1 MVELLSPGT
10 DRRRS
15 ARLDTHLQGLV
26 TNNWQEQCSG
36 LVTNI
41 ASEGLRLEGTRE
53 LVDIVFP
60 NFNVARPAPRHAIC
74 LRLALE
80 EGVRMTDGN
89 AIDICCNSIY
99 VFRQRS
105 DWFQLG
111 LNYAVIDTATAS
123 QLEAFI
129 VALQRS
135 QSVT

>member
-60 NFNVARPAPRHAIC
+60 NFNVA
-74 LRLALE
+74 
-80 EGVRMTDGN
+80 
-89 AIDICCNSIY
+89 
-99 VFRQRS
+99 
-105 DWFQLG
+105 
-111 LNYAVIDTATAS
+111 
-123 QLEAFI
+123 
-129 VALQRS
+129 
-135 QSVT
+135 